1 MKLNRST
8 LRRLIKEELTREV
21 EEAQLDEIGGHG
33 SAAGRAAADE
43 NFNAAVETLMQLM
56 GATREAAVAAVASL
70 RGGGQEGD
78 TWHGGLN
85 VGSPDAKLPG
95 VVQGAHEGVE
105 TIEDPLAEGGAS
117 VSDWNVLPQGWAMY
131 IMGKVGPEVWRRI
144 GPGMDRGNYESLLAD
159 QGWSE
164 KDVRAVSRIPESEED
179 EGPVVA
185 ETERVVTTGNSTVT
199 HSSDGGAS
207 FSKVQTAAES
217 RLPGSL
223 LEVLEGRFEN
233 LSENMSFEDLDV
245 IADKLEA
252 GGAPADMINSIVD
265 DIMNLDFGGL
275 TAAKSGDSASYSAA
289 IADVPGAAAQI
300 EKGQIS
306 DELIK
311 QIAQAAAGINAD
323 TPSSEE
329 MAADLEGSHTPEE
342 MAAAKAKVQA
352 DYPELYQGRGVQ
364 YPEQYAEGF
373 SNNRLGKLA
382 GILED

>member
-70 RGGGQEGD
+70 RGGAPA
-78 TWHGGLN
+78 GGHWTQDMN
-85 VGSPDAKLPG
+85 VGSPE
-95 VVQGAHEGVE
+95 AHVEGVE
-105 TIEDPLAEGGAS
+105 TTEDPLAEGGAS

-164 KDVRAVSRIPESEED
+164 KDVLAVSRIPESEEGD
-179 EGPVVA
+179 DDVVA
-185 ETERVVTTGNSTVT
+185 ETERVVTTSNATVK
-199 HSSDGGAS
+199 HSLAPAAGQANTG
-207 FSKVQTAAES
+207 FSQMQVNGTI
-217 RLPGSL
+217 RPGSL

-233 LSENMSFEDLDV
+233 LSENMSLEDLDRLG
-245 IADKLEA
+245 DRLEA
-252 GGAPADMINSIVD
+252 AGAPVDMISAIVD
-265 DIMNLDFGGL
+265 DIMNLEFGGF
-275 TAAKSGDSASYSAA
+275 TAAKSGDSSSYSAA
-289 IADVPGAAAQI
+289 IADVPGAAKQI
-300 EKGQIS
+300 EQGQIN
-306 DELIK
+306 DDLIN
-311 QIAQAAAGINAD
+311 QIAQAAAKIDAD
-323 TPSSEE
+323 MPSSEE

-364 YPEQYAEGF
+364 YPERYAEGF